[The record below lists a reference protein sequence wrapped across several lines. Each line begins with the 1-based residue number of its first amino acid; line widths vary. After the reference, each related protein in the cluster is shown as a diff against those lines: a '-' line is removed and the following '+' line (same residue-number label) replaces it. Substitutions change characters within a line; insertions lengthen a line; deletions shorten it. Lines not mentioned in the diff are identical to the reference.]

1 MRRSIGLTLAASLA
15 AFAAAA
21 PVAAAD
27 VSSAKGKRI
36 CKEAGEAHDS
46 AASVRVNPRDIRS
59 TETAYI
65 YRVRLTGAD
74 DEVTHMI
81 CTVAKET
88 GEAALEPGE

>member
-1 MRRSIGLTLAASLA
+1 MRRSIGLTLAASIA
-15 AFAAAA
+15 VFAAA
-21 PVAAAD
+21 PTAAAD
-27 VSSAKGKRI
+27 ISSAKGKRI
-36 CKEAGEAHDS
+36 CKEAGEVHDS

-59 TETAYI
+59 TETSYI

-81 CTVAKET
+81 CSVNKET